1 MMCLN
6 ILYERFGTDFN
17 QADQLF
23 FDQIREEALAD
34 QAIHQAA
41 RVNTIDDFRLVFD
54 KAFEGLAIDRMEGNE
69 EIFGKLMGDRDF
81 RKVVSEHLLHKVFN
95 EVNASIGASM
105 EMSAQLSER
114 KHSSGEDLQ
123 VGHVGCNL
131 YVEEKG

>member
-1 MMCLN
+1 MPFTRQHGSTPTM
-6 ILYERFGTDFN
+6 ISDW
-17 QADQLF
+17 F
-23 FDQIREEALAD
+23 FE
-34 QAIHQAA
+34 
-41 RVNTIDDFRLVFD
+41 

-95 EVNASIGASM
+95 EINDSIGASM
-105 EMSAQLSER
+105 DMSAQLSER

-131 YVEEKG
+131 YLEEKG